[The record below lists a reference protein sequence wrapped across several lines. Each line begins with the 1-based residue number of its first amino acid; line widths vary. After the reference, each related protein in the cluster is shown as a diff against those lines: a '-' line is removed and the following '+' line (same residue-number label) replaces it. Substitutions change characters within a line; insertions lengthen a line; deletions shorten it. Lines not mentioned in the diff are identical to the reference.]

1 MNTALGA
8 VGHDERMPSPEAPE
22 PVSVLRRRRRWL
34 WAVVAAAVVL
44 AAVCVIATRW
54 IKSPA
59 QAAAD
64 AAPPARTV
72 LTAPVV
78 KAVVESSVVGRGSV
92 VASVPMSVS
101 VPVAEDAGP
110 VISAIGVPAGGTVN
124 AGDVVVAVSGRP
136 VIVLTGAVPAYR
148 DLKPGDVGPDVTQ
161 FQDAVTALGISTGK
175 DAAGTFGPGTAKAV
189 QLLYERV
196 GYQVVGTTGLG
207 DPTDPAVVTAKAAVT
222 AADRAVEDLRAE
234 LARAQAAAAGAMQA
248 AASQPSGTTDGAG
261 AGSTSPAEPVDVAD
275 VERRLSRAVAD
286 HASAAAALS
295 LVSRTSGPML
305 PRGEVA
311 YLPTT
316 PALVMSI
323 GGTLGATPADPLV
336 TFSGG
341 PLVVAMQLDAGNA
354 AMVRAG
360 MPVRL
365 DDEVSGWSGTAT
377 VTSVGQAASKDGA
390 PAQAAVL
397 LTPDAPLDGKLAGAN
412 LRVTI
417 SAASSGT
424 PVLAV
429 PVAAVTASADGST
442 YVVSVAASGDQTKV
456 VVKVGV
462 SGNGLVQVTPVTGTL
477 VEGDLVVTNR

>member
-1 MNTALGA
+1 MTANASA
-8 VGHDERMPSPEAPE
+8 VGHDVQVPSPETPS

-34 WAVVAAAVVL
+34 WVVVATAVVL
-44 AAVCVIATRW
+44 AVACVLATRW

-59 QAAAD
+59 QVAAD

-72 LTAPVV
+72 LTAPVTM
-78 KAVVESSVVGRGSV
+78 AVVESSVVGRGSV

-101 VPVAEDAGP
+101 VPVAEDAAP

-124 AGDVVVAVSGRP
+124 AGDVVLAVSGRP
-136 VIVLTGAVPAYR
+136 VIVLTGTVPAYR

-161 FQDAVTALGISTGK
+161 FQGAVTALGISTGK
-175 DAAGTFGPGTAKAV
+175 DTSGTFGPGTAKAV
-189 QLLYERV
+189 QSLYDRV
-196 GYQVVGTTGLG
+196 GYQVVGTSGLG
-207 DPTDPAVVTAKAAVT
+207 DPTDPAVVAAKAAVT

-234 LARAQAAAAGAMQA
+234 LAQARAAAAAA
-248 AASQPSGTTDGAG
+248 PAASSQQSGTTDGAG
-261 AGSTSPAEPVDVAD
+261 TGSASAAEPVDVAG
-275 VERRLSRAVAD
+275 VERRLARAVAD
-286 HASAAAALS
+286 RATAAAALS
-295 LVSRTSGPML
+295 LVSRTSGPMV

-316 PALVMSI
+316 PALVMSV
-323 GGTLGATPADPLV
+323 GGALGGKPADPLV
-336 TFSGG
+336 TFNGG
-341 PLVVAMQLDAGNA
+341 ALVVSMQLDAGNA
-354 AMVRAG
+354 ALVRAG

-377 VTSVGQAASKDGA
+377 VTSVGPAVSKDGA

-412 LRVTI
+412 LRVTV

-442 YVVSVAASGDQTKV
+442 YVVSVAASGDQSKV
-456 VVKVGV
+456 VVKIGV
-462 SGNGLVQVTPVTGTL
+462 TGNGLVQVTPVTGTL
-477 VEGDLVVTNR
+477 VEGDLVVTSR